1 MSTKGIKKVF
11 QICSNFLSFQLI
23 NQGSGRLRTDDIGPI
38 SVEFEISGY
47 LISGLQVR
55 YLKIQG
61 GDKAT
66 APQRWVR
73 TITASDSYIVRT

>member
-1 MSTKGIKKVF
+1 MF